1 MEAKR
6 RILVPTDFSDCADRA
21 LDMAIEVGRPLDVVI
36 ELVHVSSPVVVLP
49 PPFELI
55 PVPTLFPGLPRR
67 IEEGLEAR
75 AARVRAA
82 GLACEI
88 CMLDGAPYLEIVRAA
103 EDTGAYLIVMGTH
116 GRGTIGHA
124 VLGSVAERVVHR
136 AKCPVLVV
144 PEGR

>member
-1 MEAKR
+1 MQTKR
-6 RILVPTDFSDCADRA
+6 RILVPTDFSECADRA
-21 LDMAIEVGRPLDVVI
+21 LDMAIELGRSLDVLITVA
-36 ELVHVSSPVVVLP
+36 HVSAPVMVLP

-55 PVPTLFPGLPRR
+55 PVPTLFPNLPRR

-75 AARVRAA
+75 AAKVRAA
-82 GLACEI
+82 GLECDTST
-88 CMLDGAPYLEIVRAA
+88 LDGAPYLEIVRAA

-124 VLGSVAERVVHR
+124 LLGSVAERVVHR

-144 PEGR
+144 PDRR